1 MPSIFSNTI
10 FLVFCK
16 KFSRLN
22 KILLILFL
30 SFFIVFFINT
40 LNTFEFLSPIFSI
53 KKALVYSVITA
64 ILFKLSVSRSFSTVH
79 TERLFI
85 LHKSGHVKF
94 IALYKINYSIC
105 QCTVFE
111 IMPGVTFKFILQ

>member
-1 MPSIFSNTI
+1 MPSIFSDTI
-10 FLVFCK
+10 FFVFCK
-16 KFSRLN
+16 KFSFLN
-22 KILLILFL
+22 KILLFIFL

-40 LNTFEFLSPIFSI
+40 LNTFEFSSPISST

-85 LHKSGHVKF
+85 LHMSEHVKF

-105 QCTVFE
+105 QCTVIE